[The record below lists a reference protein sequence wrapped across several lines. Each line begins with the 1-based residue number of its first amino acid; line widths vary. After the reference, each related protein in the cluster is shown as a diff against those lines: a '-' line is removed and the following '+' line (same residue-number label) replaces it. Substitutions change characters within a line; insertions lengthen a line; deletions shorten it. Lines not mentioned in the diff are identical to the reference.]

1 MGDPDIDWMADVM
14 VPAGQGAKKPT
25 PIAPGDVVRLKSGGP
40 AMTVI
45 GLTEETPERA
55 RCVWMTE
62 IDGPGGTTIPLFV
75 LVKVEANDG

>member
-55 RCVWMTE
+55 RCVWLT
-62 IDGPGGTTIPLFV
+62 DAGPGEGTLPLFV